1 MKLTLI
7 VVHYLNCF
15 EPSLFS
21 TITLSQPLFLSS
33 HFEEKRA
40 SLLIMADFEEQQRKI
55 DDAMAFLVRRQ
66 FCAEIYTA
74 DNINRAGFTTNQ
86 FMKHMQVLTCIEE
99 ADELVQVLEL
109 GSDDGK
115 FWISPETCK
124 LAQLVRF
131 VGWLKTYKGKT
142 ACQWLDTL
150 GSSE

>member
-74 DNINRAGFTTNQ
+74 DNINRAGFMTNQ

-124 LAQLVRF
+124 LCSVSEICRLVE
-131 VGWLKTYKGKT
+131 
-142 ACQWLDTL
+142 DI
-150 GSSE
+150 